1 METNFYEM
9 ATKQLNHS
17 CYVSVVITTVA
28 TFWPRLSFDEQVKLM
43 DLATAQIDKL
53 YGRIPREFIND

>member
-17 CYVSVVITTVA
+17 CYVSVVIATVA
-28 TFWPRLSFDEQVKLM
+28 AYWPYLSFDEQVKLM